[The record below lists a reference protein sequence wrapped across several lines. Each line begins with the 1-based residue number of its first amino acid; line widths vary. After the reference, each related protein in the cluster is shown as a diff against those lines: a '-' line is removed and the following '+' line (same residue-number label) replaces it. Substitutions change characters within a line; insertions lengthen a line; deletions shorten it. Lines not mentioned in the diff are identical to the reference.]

1 MYLITEIIFLQ
12 NVILSSTVFKLNNSD
27 TKLRTLTYWKTHIL
41 HFQTHL
47 IHKHTLSLSCTAHQ
61 LTARGT

>member
-1 MYLITEIIFLQ
+1 MYLITEITFLQ

-47 IHKHTLSLSCTAHQ
+47 IHMHTFSLSCTAQQ